1 MELVIFQYAD
11 GDISDG
17 RSNYLLDLGWYFV
30 WTSHGAVFRTA
41 SRQDY
46 LGDRQLGHKTCALF
60 SQFLLH

>member
-30 WTSHGAVFRTA
+30 WTGHGAVFRTA

-46 LGDRQLGHKTCALF
+46 LGDR
-60 SQFLLH
+60 